1 MGQGFHPYPC
11 HDAMILDWQ
20 WTLPSPQVSSR
31 WQLQTGG
38 DWSTWWSAK
47 FGTWKIG
54 QSAPRKIAIE
64 MGKMMIKHWI
74 FEDLI
79 FGPVLPWT
87 TKNMGWMGFKI
98 TMMPSF
104 RTRNLFDSFVLL
116 GEGRDM
122 VEVSQLMFD
131 DLWMAMLGPWVHA
144 CIHHSHLSTTHWVI
158 RLHFLHQSFGR
169 SIASVRDISGESEAC
184 GSGMFPLLRFWCW
197 MIFAYFCGCEPGLG
211 KHRQGA

>member
-1 MGQGFHPYPC
+1 MDTPQPSGFEPLTAPNRRRLEHLVVGQIWY
-11 HDAMILDWQ
+11 LKN
-20 WTLPSPQVSSR
+20 R
-31 WQLQTGG
+31 
-38 DWSTWWSAK
+38 AK
-47 FGTWKIG
+47 CTPKNCDRNG
-54 QSAPRKIAIE
+54 E
-64 MGKMMIKHWI
+64 MMIKRWI

-79 FGPVLPWT
+79 FGLVLPWT

-144 CIHHSHLSTTHWVI
+144 CIHHSHLSTTHCVI

-197 MIFAYFCGCEPGLG
+197 MIFAYFCGC
-211 KHRQGA
+211 